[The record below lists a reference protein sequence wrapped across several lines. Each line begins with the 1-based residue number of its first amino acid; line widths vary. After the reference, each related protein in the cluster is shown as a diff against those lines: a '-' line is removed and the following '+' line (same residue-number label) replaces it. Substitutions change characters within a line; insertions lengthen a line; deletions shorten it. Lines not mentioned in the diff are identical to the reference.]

1 MEAVTIIAEFNPFH
15 TGHAYLIRQV
25 RRLSGTD
32 AAIVVI
38 MSGAFVQRGEPA
50 FFDKWHRAAW
60 AIEGGADAVIELPAV
75 YALSSASGF
84 ALGGVTL
91 AARLGCQSLACG
103 VEAGTAED
111 FLSLARRADTLEISP
126 ETAKKGSAGQAR
138 TDALMA
144 AAPDEARLLEQP
156 NALLAFEYALLKQER
171 PLSFLPLP
179 RQGRHG
185 DTGLGATFASASAL
199 RQAMTDH
206 PGDEKPYISYIVER
220 VRPSLQDQLTL
231 GAFTDY
237 RRYGDFVAGQ
247 NRLLTPD
254 QLRCL
259 PAFTE
264 GLENR
269 WHRAFMENGSYAQAL
284 KAIKTRRYAYSRL
297 CRMGAYT
304 LLQPSQDLMDRSYEA
319 GPQYARLLA
328 LNGRGAAFLKGVKGQ
343 LPVVTRVRSDAPGL
357 SPLGQEQLKLDLKAS
372 DIQSFCFSKE
382 GQRKGHQDYYHSPLF
397 LPI

>member
-1 MEAVTIIAEFNPFH
+1 MEAVAIIAEFNPFH

-50 FFDKWHRAAW
+50 FFNKWHRAAW

-111 FLSLARRADTLEISP
+111 FLSLARRADTLEIGP
-126 ETAKKGSAGQAR
+126 ETAKKGSSGQAR

-144 AAPDEARLLEQP
+144 EAPDEARLLEQP
-156 NALLAFEYALLKQER
+156 NALLAFEYARALLKQER

-220 VRPSLQDQLTL
+220 VRPSLQDQMTL
-231 GAFTDY
+231 G
-237 RRYGDFVAGQ
+237 
-247 NRLLTPD
+247 
-254 QLRCL
+254 
-259 PAFTE
+259 AFTE

-269 WHRAFMENGSYAQAL
+269 WYRAFAKAGDYDQAL
-284 KAIKTRRYAYSRL
+284 KLIKTRRYAYSRL

-304 LLQPSQDLMDRSYEA
+304 LLQPSRRLMDQSYEA

-328 LNGRGAAFLKGVKGQ
+328 LNGRGAAFLKGARDRLAVITKIRQ
-343 LPVVTRVRSDAPGL
+343 GL
-357 SPLGQEQLKLDLKAS
+357 SKLTPLGREQLALDLRAS
-372 DIQSFCFSKE
+372 DVQSFCFSKE
-382 GQRKGHQDYYHSPLF
+382 NQRKGHQDYYHSPIF
-397 LPI
+397 IGIQK